1 MEETIALTTD
11 AVATMAA
18 TNPDFAWGLPLVF
31 LAAALPAAL
40 GFVGSAIGMATA
52 GKAASGVL
60 AEKPELFG
68 KLLLMQALSGSQGI
82 YGLVVA
88 FLVLNFSGVL
98 GAETLPLIVVAFLV
112 LNFSGVLGAETL
124 PLISGEVGLQYFFA
138 SLPLALSALL
148 SAMMQGKVSAGGIL
162 TLAKDETMVGKAMIL
177 AAMIETWAIFGV
189 LITFILL
196 TSM

>member
-1 MEETIALTTD
+1 MEESIALTTD
-11 AVATMAA
+11 TVDAAAAVVAA
-18 TNPDFAWGLPLVF
+18 NPEFAWGLPLVF

-98 GAETLPLIVVAFLV
+98 GAETLPTI
-112 LNFSGVLGAETL
+112 G
-124 PLISGEVGLQYFFA
+124 GEVGLQYFFA